1 MRLLVKISRIKA
13 NRAEDGDVMTDWL
26 LKRSTGSG
34 ILMLNAE
41 MLRSQRL
48 TADLKCVLRLYVDD
62 R

>member
-26 LKRSTGSG
+26 LKRTTGSG

-41 MLRSQRL
+41 VLRSQRL